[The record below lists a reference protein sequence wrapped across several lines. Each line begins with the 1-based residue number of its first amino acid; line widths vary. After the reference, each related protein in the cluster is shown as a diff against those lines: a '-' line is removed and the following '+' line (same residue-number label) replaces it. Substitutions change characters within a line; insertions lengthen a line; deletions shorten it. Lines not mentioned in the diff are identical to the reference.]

1 MVNFGVGV
9 GNGWSQCG
17 IGVDFCA
24 DDLLPHHL
32 SDRPYWVIRRDFKIK
47 VGLNGM

>member
-1 MVNFGVGV
+1 MMNF
-9 GNGWSQCG
+9 GNGWSQCM

-24 DDLLPHHL
+24 DLLPHHL
-32 SDRPYWVIRRDFKIK
+32 SDRPYWVIKRDFEIK